1 MPFGP
6 TPSFSNL
13 RDHGRSY
20 PTDNIAVNFQ
30 SSIFLFLPP
39 SSLKVFFFFFC
50 RFFFVLVGALSSQM
64 GGPPNAKG
72 EVEMSDDEMNFITNF
87 GLPLTVITYLLAW

>member
-1 MPFGP
+1 
-6 TPSFSNL
+6 
-13 RDHGRSY
+13 
-20 PTDNIAVNFQ
+20 
-30 SSIFLFLPP
+30 
-39 SSLKVFFFFFC
+39 
-50 RFFFVLVGALSSQM
+50 M